1 MMSGQEEVTRGSRWA
16 TTGVLTGRGDEDSA
30 AQSGDR
36 GGGREKTGV
45 PKPRREA
52 SGETSLADTLVL
64 NFPASETGR
73 KFSCLRPPVWGALC
87 RT

>member
-1 MMSGQEEVTRGSRWA
+1 MGYDWCPYRKR
-16 TTGVLTGRGDEDSA
+16 GRGLSCTEGGPWRWQREDGCPQA
-30 AQSGDR
+30 G
-36 GGGREKTGV
+36 
-45 PKPRREA
+45 REA